1 MVCYTGKCLSAFST
15 IRVWDDAHVEARQ
28 GYTLTGFLR
37 AEPLL
42 VYVLSRVTK
51 VSDISALRRTPPKFV
66 CISPI
71 ILL

>member
-1 MVCYTGKCLSAFST
+1 MPIKETLRCNDSLYSSRGIVDGG
-15 IRVWDDAHVEARQ
+15 VEEVMIKVEISGVRGQ
-28 GYTLTGFLR
+28 G
-37 AEPLL
+37 A
-42 VYVLSRVTK
+42 SRVTK

>member
-42 VYVLSRVTK
+42 VYVL
-51 VSDISALRRTPPKFV
+51 
-66 CISPI
+66 
-71 ILL
+71 